1 MKRGTEKPIEIFV
14 ALFVILAVALVM
26 LKLFQG
32 QITEQK
38 AALSNYQQE
47 QLAQEMQQNLV
58 LHCQSKCTEAS
69 NNGCSRQSLAAL
81 CLAGSH
87 QVFDTGESLD
97 FNGNNN
103 IDFNTEQY
111 GGVGVCEDQVHCF
124 NAIDNCCAQ
133 KITPESCSQILNSFW
148 DSKGWTEGSDGRD
161 AVCSSVSAGSCADT
175 VDSSLEPLAWWNE
188 FDACEL
194 GN

>member
-69 NNGCSRQSLAAL
+69 NNGCSRQALAAL

-97 FNGNNN
+97 FDGNNKP
-103 IDFNTEQY
+103 DFNIEQY

-133 KITPESCSQILNSFW
+133 KITAESCNDILKGYW
-148 DSKGWTEGSDGRD
+148 DSRGWVDGSNQRTALCSTVNKGECTVPSGQEG
-161 AVCSSVSAGSCADT
+161 
-175 VDSSLEPLAWWNE
+175 LAWWTD
-188 FDACEL
+188 FDVCPNL
-194 GN
+194 SS